1 MMLQS
6 LQQRW
11 RSLCERLMPK
21 VPAPVAG
28 TIVLQPDLVSRL
40 SHEMRTSLTGIVG
53 YAEFIEEGAEP
64 AMVNFTA
71 KIIRESSQ
79 ELARSVQ
86 SFIDLYQVMLLPSHL
101 RCTEF
106 VVAKEI
112 HALIQ
117 QHQAQAFQLDVSLIF
132 NCPDDVLS
140 ITLRS
145 DLERFTKMLEA
156 LLGGALVS
164 ATRGAVLVVALSLRP
179 EQQAAEIAIYE
190 VGGAD
195 KSGQS
200 HLLQQF
206 WSDPNYV
213 YKMQEGPGVDMALAK
228 TLLTSL
234 KGQAEFRSVKGQG
247 DQLRLLLP
255 LYLSVSEREETL

>member
-1 MMLQS
+1 
-6 LQQRW
+6 
-11 RSLCERLMPK
+11 
-21 VPAPVAG
+21 
-28 TIVLQPDLVSRL
+28 VLQPDLVNRL

-86 SFIDLYQVMLLPSHL
+86 SFIDLYQVMLAPSHL
-101 RCTEF
+101 LCKEF
-106 VVAKEI
+106 VAAKEI
-112 HALIQ
+112 HALVQ
-117 QHQAQAFQLDVSLIF
+117 KYQAQAHALDVSLIF
-132 NCPDDVLS
+132 NGADDVLS
-140 ITLRS
+140 VTLRS

-156 LLGGALVS
+156 LIGGALVS
-164 ATRGAVLVVALSLRP
+164 ATRGAVLVVALSLRS
-179 EQQAAEIAIYE
+179 EQQAIELAIYE

-195 KSGQS
+195 KSVQS
-200 HLLQQF
+200 KLMQQF
-206 WSDPNYV
+206 WSEPDYI

-228 TLLTSL
+228 ALLISL
-234 KGQAEFRSVKGQG
+234 KGQAEFKSVKGQG

-255 LYLSVSEREETL
+255 LYLSVSE

>member
-6 LQQRW
+6 LQRGW
-11 RSLCERLMPK
+11 HGLCQHFVTKKPSSAES
-21 VPAPVAG
+21 A
-28 TIVLQPDLVSRL
+28 IVLQSDLVSRL

-53 YAEFIEEGAEP
+53 YAEFIEAGAEP

-86 SFIDLYQVMLLPSHL
+86 SFIDLYHLVLVPSHL

-106 VVAKEI
+106 VAAKEI

-117 QHQAQAFQLDVSLIF
+117 KYQAQAHQLDVSLIF
-132 NCPDDVLS
+132 NASDDVLS
-140 ITLRS
+140 VTLRS
-145 DLERFTKMLEA
+145 DLDRFTKMLEA
-156 LLGGALVS
+156 LLGGALAS
-164 ATRGAVLVVALSLRP
+164 ATRGAVLVVALSLRS
-179 EQQAAEIAIYE
+179 EQQAIELAIYE

-195 KSGQS
+195 KSAQS
-200 HLLQQF
+200 KLLQHF
-206 WSDPNYV
+206 WSEPHYV

-228 TLLTSL
+228 ALLISL
-234 KGQAEFRSVKGQG
+234 KGHAEFKSVKGQG

-255 LYLSVSEREETL
+255 LYLSVSE

>member
-1 MMLQS
+1 MFSFLQRNWPAWMPRFARPTSSAEVLAPS
-6 LQQRW
+6 L
-11 RSLCERLMPK
+11 S
-21 VPAPVAG
+21 
-28 TIVLQPDLVSRL
+28 PDLVSRL

-79 ELARSVQ
+79 ELARTVQ
-86 SFIDLYQVMLLPSHL
+86 SFIDLYQVMLVSAHL

-106 VVAKEI
+106 VPAKEI
-112 HALIQ
+112 HALVQ
-117 QHQAQAFQLDVSLIF
+117 KYQAQAHALDVSLIF
-132 NCPDDVLS
+132 NGADDVLS
-140 ITLRS
+140 VTLRS

-156 LLGGALVS
+156 LIGGALVS
-164 ATRGAVLVVALSLRP
+164 ATRGAVLVVALSLRS
-179 EQQAAEIAIYE
+179 EQQAIELAIYE

-195 KSGQS
+195 KSMQS
-200 HLLQQF
+200 KLMQQF
-206 WSDPNYV
+206 WGEPDYI

-228 TLLTSL
+228 ALLISL
-234 KGQAEFRSVKGQG
+234 KGQAEFKSVKGQG

-255 LYLSVSEREETL
+255 LYLSVSE

>member
-6 LQQRW
+6 LHRGWQGFCQHFVTKKP
-11 RSLCERLMPK
+11 SSAEG
-21 VPAPVAG
+21 A
-28 TIVLQPDLVSRL
+28 IVLPPDLVNRP

-53 YAEFIEEGAEP
+53 YAEFIEAGAEP

-86 SFIDLYQVMLLPSHL
+86 SFIDLYQVMLAPSHL
-101 RCTEF
+101 LCKEF
-106 VVAKEI
+106 VAAKEI
-112 HALIQ
+112 HALVQ
-117 QHQAQAFQLDVSLIF
+117 KYQAQAHALDVSLIF
-132 NCPDDVLS
+132 NGADDVLS
-140 ITLRS
+140 VTLRS

-156 LLGGALVS
+156 LIGGALVS
-164 ATRGAVLVVALSLRP
+164 ATRGAVLVVALSLRS
-179 EQQAAEIAIYE
+179 EQQAIELAIYE

-195 KSGQS
+195 KSVQS
-200 HLLQQF
+200 KLMQQF
-206 WSDPNYV
+206 WSEPDYI

-228 TLLTSL
+228 ALLISL
-234 KGQAEFRSVKGQG
+234 KGQAEFKSVKGQG

-255 LYLSVSEREETL
+255 LYLSVSE

>member
-6 LQQRW
+6 LHRGWQG
-11 RSLCERLMPK
+11 LCQHFVTQKPSSAEG
-21 VPAPVAG
+21 A
-28 TIVLQPDLVSRL
+28 IVLQPDLVSRL

-64 AMVNFTA
+64 AMVSFTA

-79 ELARSVQ
+79 ELARTVQ
-86 SFIDLYQVMLLPSHL
+86 SFIDLYEVMLTSSHL

-106 VVAKEI
+106 VAAKEI

-117 QHQAQAFQLDVSLIF
+117 KYQAQAHQLDVSLIF
-132 NCPDDVLS
+132 NVSDDVLS
-140 ITLRS
+140 VTLRS
-145 DLERFTKMLEA
+145 DLDRFIKMLEA
-156 LLGGALVS
+156 LLGGAFVS
-164 ATRGAVLVVALSLRP
+164 ATRGAVLVVALSLRS
-179 EQQAAEIAIYE
+179 EQQAIELAIYE

-195 KSGQS
+195 KSAQS
-200 HLLQQF
+200 KLLQHF
-206 WSDPNYV
+206 WSEPHYV

-228 TLLTSL
+228 ALLISL
-234 KGQAEFRSVKGQG
+234 KGQAEFKSVKGQG

-255 LYLSVSEREETL
+255 LYLSVSE